1 MRWTLLAA
9 CSLFLTGTAAAQ
21 EADLPLPPPP
31 VSTAAVYFADHFE
44 YEGSTSGVDARIS
57 LRGSVE
63 LKDSSWTLRA
73 DTLRL
78 DMTRRSARAEGVFEL
93 DDGLTVLRGE
103 SGTFDFEDKSGT
115 VDTVRAEYHPW
126 RVWARSGR
134 LESNRKGHF
143 KSALFTSCSGN
154 PPDYHFRSSGL
165 HIKPGKYLI
174 ATNVRFYAGPI
185 PLFYTPILWKSL
197 NPNRLLRART
207 IPGYDRRN
215 GPSLRTH
222 TMFSPVV
229 WMQGKLFLDY
239 YGAQGF
245 AQGAEMGF
253 APSEDSRGG
262 LYGYRIREKHSG
274 KQRWTVIGNTYD
286 AINSSYSVQG
296 RLQAQGDPE
305 VNNHYVRSN
314 AFRVTPELIN
324 TGALTRRTQ
333 KTTTRIAYPRRDV
346 RNPLGDGFRLERES
360 LPRIEFQTAQMS
372 VRRLPALFT
381 ATAFADNSFEAAR
394 DFQRKSAGIGLEAT
408 QTKVLLPGVSLTPR
422 AAYREEFEDKRETL
436 NTYLSTQT
444 MRDVFIGYYE
454 FGSNLRF
461 DTPIGDW
468 DARYAFTQ
476 RLKPQSLQD
485 DSGAL
490 DHGVEKNLVTLQ
502 NTIRPRRRVFMRVS
516 SGYDLRVFRNASMG
530 FRRRVNPF
538 TTDLNFDLRNRLSL
552 SLRDAYS
559 LDRGN
564 EAFLAQLDWG
574 ERDETFFS
582 AGLTQTRDRAE
593 SYFASTEAGWA
604 PADSKWGTQGAL
616 RYLVNT
622 PGGFDTR
629 GFRIF
634 EKEVSFTYKFH
645 DFFTKL
651 LARFRPGGVA
661 EVQLRVELRT
671 DRPAILRKAAKRW
684 EKEWFPWRGKDADR
698 D

>member
-9 CSLFLTGTAAAQ
+9 CSLFFAGAARGEEPAL
-21 EADLPLPPPP
+21 ELPPPP
-31 VSTAAVYFADHFE
+31 VSTAAVYSADHFE
-44 YEGSTSGVDARIS
+44 YIGSTSGADAQI
-57 LRGSVE
+57 LLTGSVE

-78 DMTRRSARAEGVFEL
+78 DMTRRSANAEGVFEL

-115 VDTVRAEYHPW
+115 VDVVRAEYHPW

-134 LESNRKGHF
+134 LEADRKGRF
-143 KSALFTSCSGN
+143 KSALFTSCAGN

-165 HIKPGKYLI
+165 HIKPGRYLI
-174 ATNVRFYAGPI
+174 ATNVRFYAGPV
-185 PLFYTPILWKSL
+185 PLFYTPVLWKSL

-207 IPGYDRRN
+207 IPGYDKRN
-215 GPSLRTH
+215 GPNLRTH

-245 AQGAEMGF
+245 AQGAELGF
-253 APSEDSRGG
+253 KPSEDSRGG

-274 KQRWTVIGNTYD
+274 KERWTVIGNTYD
-286 AINSSYSVQG
+286 AIGSSYSVQG
-296 RLQAQGDPE
+296 RVQAQADPE

-314 AFRVTPELIN
+314 AFRVSPELVN
-324 TGALTRRTQ
+324 SGALTRQTA
-333 KTTTRIAYPRRDV
+333 KTTTRITYSRLDRSNSA
-346 RNPLGDGFRLERES
+346 GDGFRLERES

-372 VRRLPALFT
+372 LRRLPALFT
-381 ATAFADNSFEAAR
+381 MTGFADNSFTRSR
-394 DFQRKSAGIGLEAT
+394 DFQQKSAGVGLEVT
-408 QTKVLLPGVSLTPR
+408 ETKVLLPGVSLTPR
-422 AAYREEFEDKRETL
+422 VAYREEFEDKRETL

-461 DTPIGDW
+461 DTPLGDW
-468 DARYAFTQ
+468 DGRYAFIQ
-476 RLKPQSLQD
+476 RLKPQSMQD

-502 NTIRPRRRVFMRVS
+502 NTVRPHRRVFMRVS

-530 FRRRVNPF
+530 FRERVSPF
-538 TTDLNFDLRNRLSL
+538 TTDLNFDLKNRLSL

-574 ERDETFFS
+574 ERGETFLS
-582 AGLTQTRDRAE
+582 GGLTQTHDRAE

-604 PADSKWGTQGAL
+604 PPNSKWGAQGAL
-616 RYLVNT
+616 RYVLNT

-629 GFRIF
+629 GFRVF
-634 EKEVSFTYKFH
+634 EKELAISHKSH
-645 DFFTKL
+645 DFFTKV

-671 DRPAILRKAAKRW
+671 DRPAILRKAAKKW
-684 EKEWFPWRGKDADR
+684 EEEWFPWRPKDADR